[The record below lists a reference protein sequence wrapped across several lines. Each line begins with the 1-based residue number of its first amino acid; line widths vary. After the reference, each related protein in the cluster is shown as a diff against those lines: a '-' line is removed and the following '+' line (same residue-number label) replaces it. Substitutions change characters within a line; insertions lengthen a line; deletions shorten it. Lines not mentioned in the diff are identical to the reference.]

1 MLELLSQLMSRDI
14 NKLILID
21 LFLRKLILSLQ
32 VWTRESKIVEQ
43 CLGLMQKMASD
54 SSTKNILP
62 TLSSA
67 KLLMNVSSVS

>member
-1 MLELLSQLMSRDI
+1 MSRDI